1 MRILTIIALF
11 IFFIS
16 SGLANDAME
25 SYVGCY
31 KTLTWNGVQADLNN
45 SKNISTIKKGES
57 QLTLNLDYSRMP
69 AYEMSLYKR
78 GSGFF
83 ASYAQAFPL
92 IGEGNYL
99 IQDNLIEFNYNGE
112 LRYRPQPNYTGEID
126 HLVNIETQVNG
137 NLKVY
142 VHTQIESI
150 ISVDQIDEFLLT
162 PVACFN

>member
-1 MRILTIIALF
+1 MRILLIITLF
-11 IFFIS
+11 TPLVS
-16 SGLANDAME
+16 SAFANEVMDRF
-25 SYVGCY
+25 VGCY
-31 KTLTWNGVQADLNN
+31 KTLSWNGNQADQFS

-57 QLTLNLDYSRMP
+57 QLTLNLDYSTMP

-92 IGEGNYL
+92 IGEGDYL
-99 IQDNLIEFNYNGE
+99 VQDNQVEFSFAGE

-126 HLVNIETQVNG
+126 HLVNMETLGNG

-142 VHTQIESI
+142 IHTQIESI
-150 ISVDQIDEFLLT
+150 ISVDQVDEFIIT
-162 PVACFN
+162 PVSCIY